1 LKRDITDDET
11 DKIESKIN
19 SLPYI
24 ESVVYKSKMEL
35 SKEMMDSSE
44 VFSSVMKEWDEGS
57 TPIQATF
64 QVKVKDIN
72 EIKYV
77 ADEIAKMDGVDIVKY
92 GEGMVEQLVSLF
104 DMVRKIS
111 IGMVIL
117 SIIIIGMLIPAGFS
131 TNDDQ
136 VVITYG
142 ETTQHNANYKTT
154 VDTFFK
160 NQAGIDLNGVS
171 TKVITADEVNKIS
184 STITGKYYNSE
195 QIFSSALVDLNDND
209 NLEVSVDKSTITTIT
224 GDMYLSAL
232 KSAGITSGHVYV
244 TSPVTA
250 TGESALA
257 GIMNSYEV
265 ATDVEIPDTVKE
277 AANNEI
283 YTQAE
288 IVKTSNV
295 SADDLSKLVDDV
307 KETVQEENVTDHQ
320 TIVNIINNY
329 TVNYNVN
336 ITDSDIENLAD
347 SIEQIQNVQG
357 DINNYQTE
365 VSDVLNS
372 TDNESVTG
380 FIDGLFN

>member
-1 LKRDITDDET
+1 
-11 DKIESKIN
+11 
-19 SLPYI
+19 
-24 ESVVYKSKMEL
+24 M
-35 SKEMMDSSE
+35 
-44 VFSSVMKEWDEGS
+44 
-57 TPIQATF
+57 
-64 QVKVKDIN
+64 
-72 EIKYV
+72 
-77 ADEIAKMDGVDIVKY
+77 
-92 GEGMVEQLVSLF
+92 
-104 DMVRKIS
+104 RKIS
-111 IGMVIL
+111 IGMIILAVIM
-117 SIIIIGMLIPAGFS
+117 IGMLIPAGFS
-131 TNDDQ
+131 ANDNQ

-142 ETTQHNANYKTT
+142 ETTHHNANYKNI
-154 VDTFFK
+154 VDTFFE
-160 NQAGIDLNGVS
+160 NQANVDLHAVDS
-171 TKVITADEVNKIS
+171 KIITADEVNKIS
-184 STITGKYYNSE
+184 STITGRYYNSE
-195 QIFSSALVDLNDND
+195 QIFSSALVDLNEND

-288 IVKTSNV
+288 IVKNSDVN
-295 SADDLSKLVDDV
+295 ADDLSKLVDDV
-307 KETVQEENVTDHQ
+307 KETVQEENITDHQ

-329 TVNYNVN
+329 TINYNIN
-336 ITDSDIENLAD
+336 ITNSDIENLAD

-357 DINNYQTE
+357 DINNYQEE

-372 TDNESVTG
+372 TDTDSATG
-380 FIDGLFN
+380 FLDGLFN

>member
-1 LKRDITDDET
+1 
-11 DKIESKIN
+11 
-19 SLPYI
+19 
-24 ESVVYKSKMEL
+24 M
-35 SKEMMDSSE
+35 
-44 VFSSVMKEWDEGS
+44 
-57 TPIQATF
+57 
-64 QVKVKDIN
+64 
-72 EIKYV
+72 
-77 ADEIAKMDGVDIVKY
+77 
-92 GEGMVEQLVSLF
+92 
-104 DMVRKIS
+104 RKIS

-131 TNDDQ
+131 TNDNQ

-142 ETTQHNANYKTT
+142 ETTQHNANYKST

-357 DINNYQTE
+357 DINNYQSE

-372 TDNESVTG
+372 TDNESATG
-380 FIDGLFN
+380 FLDGLFN

>member
-1 LKRDITDDET
+1 MNRGDI
-11 DKIESKIN
+11 
-19 SLPYI
+19 
-24 ESVVYKSKMEL
+24 M
-35 SKEMMDSSE
+35 
-44 VFSSVMKEWDEGS
+44 
-57 TPIQATF
+57 
-64 QVKVKDIN
+64 
-72 EIKYV
+72 
-77 ADEIAKMDGVDIVKY
+77 
-92 GEGMVEQLVSLF
+92 
-104 DMVRKIS
+104 RKIS
-111 IGMVIL
+111 IGMIILAVIM
-117 SIIIIGMLIPAGFS
+117 IGMLIPAGFS
-131 TNDDQ
+131 ANDNQ

-142 ETTQHNANYKTT
+142 ETTHHNANYKNI
-154 VDTFFK
+154 VDTFFE
-160 NQAGIDLNGVS
+160 NQANVDLHAVDS
-171 TKVITADEVNKIS
+171 KIITADEVNKIS
-184 STITGKYYNSE
+184 STITGRYYNSE
-195 QIFSSALVDLNDND
+195 QIFSSALVDLNEND

-288 IVKTSNV
+288 IVKNSDVN
-295 SADDLSKLVDDV
+295 ADDLSKLVDDV
-307 KETVQEENVTDHQ
+307 KETVQEENITDHQ

-329 TVNYNVN
+329 TINYNIN
-336 ITDSDIENLAD
+336 ITNSDIENLAD

-357 DINNYQTE
+357 DINNYQEE

-372 TDNESVTG
+372 TDTDSATG
-380 FIDGLFN
+380 FLDGLFN